1 MQSLES
7 FFRNALFKF
16 GGLALVL
23 TFVLAGPV
31 SLRAQSFGSLDR
43 ERGLAMLGT
52 IKNELKQ
59 NYYDP
64 NFHGMDLDARFKLA
78 ETKVKE
84 STSLGQMFGLIAQV
98 LIELEDSHTF
108 FLPPGRAYRTDYGWV
123 MQMIGDKCYIVAVQP
138 GSNAEALGLRAGDE
152 VYSLDGFGPSRE
164 NMWKI
169 QYSYNALRPRPAVKM
184 VVIKPDGQEKELE
197 IQAKIEKLR
206 RVLNFSGDDDG
217 FDIWESD
224 REAENE
230 AKLNRHRYSDLGK
243 DFFVWKMPAFD
254 LQNAQVDE
262 MVGKFK
268 KRQGVIFDLRG
279 NGGGYEQMLL
289 RLLGHFF
296 DHDVKLGDVKRRK
309 ETKPAIAKTRGSS
322 PFAGKVV
329 VLIDSQSGS
338 AAELFAR
345 VMQIEKRGV
354 VIGDRSAGAVM
365 RSRHHPHQLGTDT
378 VIPYSISITDAD
390 ILMTD
395 GKSLEHTGVVPDEL
409 KLPLAADMAARR
421 DPVLAYAI
429 TLLGG
434 TVTPEEAG
442 TMFPYVWRR

>member
-1 MQSLES
+1 
-7 FFRNALFKF
+7 
-16 GGLALVL
+16 
-23 TFVLAGPV
+23 
-31 SLRAQSFGSLDR
+31 
-43 ERGLAMLGT
+43 
-52 IKNELKQ
+52 
-59 NYYDP
+59 
-64 NFHGMDLDARFKLA
+64 
-78 ETKVKE
+78 
-84 STSLGQMFGLIAQV
+84 
-98 LIELEDSHTF
+98 
-108 FLPPGRAYRTDYGWV
+108 

-138 GSNAEALGLRAGDE
+138 GSNAEAIGLRPGDE

-184 VVIKPDGQEKELE
+184 VVIKPDGQEKEFE
-197 IQAKIEKLR
+197 IQARIEKLR

-224 REAENE
+224 REAESE
-230 AKLNRHRYSDLGK
+230 AKLNRHRYAELGK
-243 DFFVWKMPAFD
+243 DLFVWKMPAFD
-254 LQNAQVDE
+254 LQDSEVDE

-268 KRQGVIFDLRG
+268 KREGVVFDLRS
-279 NGGGYEQMLL
+279 NGGGYERTLL

-309 ETKPAIAKTRGSS
+309 EIKAVMAKTRGNT

-345 VMQIEKRGV
+345 VMQLEKRGI

-365 RSRHHPHQLGTDT
+365 RSIRHAHQLGTDT
-378 VIPYSISITDAD
+378 VIPFSVSVTDAD

-395 GKSLEHTGVVPDEL
+395 AKSLEHTGVVPDEV
-409 KLPLAADMAARR
+409 KLPLAADMAAKR
-421 DPVLAYAI
+421 DSVLAYAI

-434 TVTPEEAG
+434 TVTPEAAG
-442 TMFPYVWRR
+442 AMFPREWRK